1 MKLPT
6 VLAILF
12 LFGCDAKAESVL
24 ENSPQVIASLESLE
38 ARDKFDEDVS
48 SFYPGAPSESQR
60 LKAETIL
67 NRAIG
72 SLIKFGKPG
81 PSEEQ
86 FWQVMEIAARAYA
99 VMDSE
104 EMDRALS
111 YMEEIM
117 DIYGIQSS
125 GGRLNRWRYG
135 FDPS

>member
-1 MKLPT
+1 MKLLT

-12 LFGCDAKAESVL
+12 FFGCDARAESVL
-24 ENSPQVIASLESLE
+24 ENSPEVIASLESLE
-38 ARDKFDEDVS
+38 ARDKFYADMS
-48 SFYPGAPSESQR
+48 SFYPGAPSESLR

-67 NRAIG
+67 NRAID

-86 FWQVMEIAARAYA
+86 FWQVMETAAKDYA
-99 VMDSE
+99 DMDSE
-104 EMDRALS
+104 EIDRALS

-125 GGRLNRWRYG
+125 GGRLNQWRYG